1 MAKQL
6 SFDLMERYVG
16 CGDFTEEVND
26 NSKERERILQ
36 MLPGVIR
43 GELTQRQQDCLR
55 LYYFEGMKMHQIA
68 AELGVQTPAVSRHLK
83 RARNRLQNVLG
94 YHFHRLAE

>member
-1 MAKQL
+1 MAKPL
-6 SFDLMERYVG
+6 SFDLLERYVG
-16 CGDFTEEVND
+16 SGDFTEEVND
-26 NSKERERILQ
+26 NRRERERILQ
-36 MLPGVIR
+36 MLPVMIA

-55 LYYFEGMKMHQIA
+55 LYYFEGMKMYQIA
-68 AELGVQTPAVSRHLK
+68 QALGIQTPAVSRHLK